1 MTTFILNYGLIY
13 PTLSEEKDN
22 ALEVNHINKKE
33 KNTTI
38 EVSVGRFHPVHKL
51 PTRSIKKMEQL

>member
-22 ALEVNHINKKE
+22 ALEVNNINNKK
-33 KNTTI
+33 I
-38 EVSVGRFHPVHKL
+38 RL
-51 PTRSIKKMEQL
+51 L